1 MSYLFGDSATAQ
13 RRLDILA
20 RTFQGPTRE
29 FLANFEPSGTDLAL
43 DLGCGPGHTT
53 RLIADLLPFDKI
65 VGLDK
70 SSQFVSSASLSSPS
84 RVSFIN
90 HDVTVVPFP
99 IPSADLIF
107 CRFLLPHLPNPMQAL
122 VSWASQLSNE
132 GALLVE
138 EVDWIHTDNPVLDS
152 YLTTLARVLDAQGT
166 ALCAGA
172 QLTNLLDDAP
182 LKIASDGICPL
193 PVSNRDAAA
202 MFSMNIRAW
211 GVTHPAISLYSTSF
225 LQSLHNDLERMA
237 EDAAGED
244 SDIEWGMRQ
253 IVLEPA

>member
-1 MSYLFGDSATAQ
+1 MSYLFGDSAAAQ
-13 RRLDILA
+13 SRLDILA
-20 RTFQGPTRE
+20 RTFQDPTRE
-29 FLANFEPSGTDLAL
+29 FLANFEPLRTDLAL

-70 SSQFVSSASLSSPS
+70 SSHFVSSASRSSPS

-107 CRFLLPHLPNPMQAL
+107 CRFLLPHLSNPAQAL
-122 VSWASQLSNE
+122 NNWASQLSTE
-132 GALLVE
+132 GSLLLE

-172 QLTNLLDDAP
+172 QLTNLLDGAP
-182 LKIASDGICPL
+182 LKIASDGICSL
-193 PVSNRDAAA
+193 PVSNSDAAA

-211 GVTHPAISLYSTSF
+211 GVTHPAISLYRTSF

-237 EDAAGED
+237 EDAPGED
-244 SDIEWGMRQ
+244 TDIEWGMRQ
-253 IVLEPA
+253 MVLEPA

>member
-1 MSYLFGDSATAQ
+1 MSYLFGDSARAQ

-20 RTFQGPTRE
+20 RTFEAPTRE
-29 FLANFEPSGTDLAL
+29 FLTNFEPFGTNLAL

-53 RLIADLLPFDKI
+53 RLIADLLPFYKI

-70 SSQFVSSASLSSPS
+70 SSQFVSSALRSSPS

-122 VSWASQLSNE
+122 VSWASQLSTE

-152 YLTTLARVLDAQGT
+152 YLTTLARVLNAQGT

-172 QLTNLLDDAP
+172 QLTNLPDGAP
-182 LKIASDGICPL
+182 LRIASDSIRPL
-193 PVSNRDAAA
+193 PVSNRAAAA
-202 MFSMNIRAW
+202 MFSMNIPAW
-211 GVTHPAISLYSTSF
+211 GATHPAISLYSTSF
-225 LQSLHNDLERMA
+225 LKSLHNDLERMA
-237 EDAAGED
+237 EDAPGED

-253 IVLEPA
+253 MVLEPA

>member
-1 MSYLFGDSATAQ
+1 MSYLFGDSARAQ

-20 RTFQGPTRE
+20 RTFDAPTRE
-29 FLANFEPSGTDLAL
+29 FLANFEPSSTDLAL

-70 SSQFVSSASLSSPS
+70 SSQFVSFALRSSPS

-107 CRFLLPHLPNPMQAL
+107 CRFLLPHLPNPIRAL
-122 VSWASQLSNE
+122 VGWVSQLSTE

-138 EVDWIHTDNPVLDS
+138 EVDWIHTDNPVLELLS
-152 YLTTLARVLDAQGT
+152 HHSGPSPGRPGHGPMCRGPAYKPARRGT
-166 ALCAGA
+166 PQNRLG
-172 QLTNLLDDAP
+172 QHSPP
-182 LKIASDGICPL
+182 LR
-193 PVSNRDAAA
+193 V
-202 MFSMNIRAW
+202 
-211 GVTHPAISLYSTSF
+211 
-225 LQSLHNDLERMA
+225 
-237 EDAAGED
+237 
-244 SDIEWGMRQ
+244 
-253 IVLEPA
+253 